1 MESTR
6 ELWAKRVERW
16 KDSGLTAKQFAS
28 EVGIN
33 AHSLSWWKWRLRSG
47 SKGRPA
53 ARRSATMTI
62 AAKSTL
68 SPLTF
73 VEMTAAVR
81 NDALEVVLTTGVAI
95 RVRPEFDARTLT
107 RLLDVLDE
115 RR

>member
-6 ELWAKRVERW
+6 EIWAKRVERW
-16 KDSGLTAKQFAS
+16 KESGLTAKQFAS
-28 EVGIN
+28 EVGVSP
-33 AHSLSWWKWRLRSG
+33 HSLSWWSWRLRSR

-53 ARRSATMTI
+53 ARRTATMTI
-62 AAKSTL
+62 AGKSTV

-73 VEMTAAVR
+73 VELTAAAR
-81 NDALEVVLTTGVAI
+81 NDALEVVLTTGVAV

-107 RLLDVLDE
+107 RLLDVLEE